1 MWRSNIS
8 MLTNVC
14 RLPKDKM
21 QILNSKPQIE
31 SFENLHHAN
40 FVWGGDK
47 DLELLKENLEK
58 IGFVTKANPDYLE
71 RNFAVF
77 GIDEARELSL
87 WAALKSISGEKK
99 IATIT
104 AGSITHEAQNA
115 LLKVFEEPTPGTYF
129 FVFLPNAGGVLGT
142 VLSRVR
148 VYNGFV
154 SLTLKAKVNFDKLP
168 LIEKMQ
174 FIKKLSKGEDKD
186 SLRQAIK
193 SLPENL
199 ENKDGFGKAKKILI
213 SKHLVSLRGS
223 SPKMLLEWLA
233 TSL

>member
-1 MWRSNIS
+1 
-8 MLTNVC
+8 
-14 RLPKDKM
+14 M

-40 FVWGGDK
+40 FVWGGLE
-47 DLELLKENLEK
+47 DLAMLKENLGK
-58 IGFVTKANPDYLE
+58 IGFGVQGNPDYFE
-71 RNFAVF
+71 RNFSVF

-99 IATIT
+99 IAAIG

-115 LLKVFEEPTPGTYF
+115 LLKVFEEPTPGTHF

-154 SLTLKAKVNFDKLP
+154 SLTSKAKANFDKLP
-168 LIEKMQ
+168 LIEKMR
-174 FIKKLSKGEDKD
+174 FIKKLAKDEDKNP
-186 SLRQAIK
+186 LREAVK